1 MLKVYIDASTKG
13 NPGPSGG
20 GILIVYQGKQ
30 EQLSIPLSIGT
41 NHQAEFEV
49 FLKTLE
55 FLKKNDL
62 QNETIFCFSD
72 SKTLVSTVDK
82 NATKNELFL
91 PYLQRIQELLSE
103 FSLLILQ
110 WLPENKNKGADNLAR
125 QALYKQLKEKRL
137 FKSKTLRSL
146 FIVSHLI

>member
-20 GILIVYQGKQ
+20 GILLVADHQQ
-30 EQLSIPLSIGT
+30 EQLSIPLSFGS

-55 FLKKNDL
+55 ILKNRQMTEEIIL
-62 QNETIFCFSD
+62 CYSD
-72 SKTLVSTVDK
+72 SKVLVSTIDK
-82 NATKNELFL
+82 NHTNNKDFL
-91 PYLQRIQELLSE
+91 PYLEKIQSLLKD

-110 WLPENKNKGADNLAR
+110 WVPESKNKGADNLAR
-125 QALYKQLKEKRL
+125 QALQ
-137 FKSKTLRSL
+137 KSL
-146 FIVSHLI
+146 

>member
-20 GILIVYQGKQ
+20 GILIVADQQQ
-30 EQLSIPLSIGT
+30 EQLSIPLSFGS

-55 FLKKNDL
+55 ILKNRQMTEEIIL
-62 QNETIFCFSD
+62 CYSD
-72 SKTLVSTVDK
+72 SKVLVSTIDK
-82 NATKNELFL
+82 NHTNNKDFL
-91 PYLQRIQELLSE
+91 PYLEKIQSLLKD

-110 WLPENKNKGADNLAR
+110 WVPESKNKGADNLAR
-125 QALYKQLKEKRL
+125 QALQ
-137 FKSKTLRSL
+137 KTL
-146 FIVSHLI
+146 

>member
-30 EQLSIPLSIGT
+30 EQLSIPLSVGT

-55 FLKKNDL
+55 FLKNKDL
-62 QNETIFCFSD
+62 QNETIFCFQTAKHWFLQSIKHNEKRAFP
-72 SKTLVSTVDK
+72 SLSPK
-82 NATKNELFL
+82 N
-91 PYLQRIQELLSE
+91 QRTSAD

-110 WLPENKNKGADNLAR
+110 LVARNKNKG
-125 QALYKQLKEKRL
+125 QE
-137 FKSKTLRSL
+137 
-146 FIVSHLI
+146 

>member
-13 NPGPSGG
+13 HPGPSGG

-91 PYLQRIQELLSE
+91 PYLQRILELLSE

-125 QALYKQLKEKRL
+125 QALHKQLKEK
-137 FKSKTLRSL
+137 KTL
-146 FIVSHLI
+146 

>member
-30 EQLSIPLSIGT
+30 EQLSIPLSVGT

-55 FLKKNDL
+55 FLKNKD
-62 QNETIFCFSD
+62 
-72 SKTLVSTVDK
+72 
-82 NATKNELFL
+82 
-91 PYLQRIQELLSE
+91 
-103 FSLLILQ
+103 LQ

-125 QALYKQLKEKRL
+125 QALQKQLKER
-137 FKSKTLRSL
+137 
-146 FIVSHLI
+146 

>member
-20 GILIVYQGKQ
+20 GILIVADQQQ
-30 EQLSIPLSIGT
+30 EQLSIPLSFGS

-55 FLKKNDL
+55 ILKNRQMTEEIIL
-62 QNETIFCFSD
+62 CYSD
-72 SKTLVSTVDK
+72 SKVLVSTIDK
-82 NATKNELFL
+82 NHTNNKDFF
-91 PYLQRIQELLSE
+91 PYFEKIQSLLKD

-110 WLPENKNKGADNLAR
+110 WVPESKNKGADNLAR
-125 QALYKQLKEKRL
+125 QALQ
-137 FKSKTLRSL
+137 KTL
-146 FIVSHLI
+146 

>member
-30 EQLSIPLSIGT
+30 EQLSIPLSVGT

-55 FLKKNDL
+55 FLKNKGL

-82 NATKNELFL
+82 NTTKNELFL
-91 PYLQRIQELLSE
+91 PYL
-103 FSLLILQ
+103 
-110 WLPENKNKGADNLAR
+110 K
-125 QALYKQLKEKRL
+125 
-137 FKSKTLRSL
+137 KSKNFCPT
-146 FIVSHLI
+146 FPC

>member
-103 FSLLILQ
+103 FSLLILHWIQ
-110 WLPENKNKGADNLAR
+110 VTDKFHI
-125 QALYKQLKEKRL
+125 QRL
-137 FKSKTLRSL
+137 FKVFFYQINNLM
-146 FIVSHLI
+146 SHIQIH